1 MQYHKEIMT
10 IIITS
15 FLFFII
21 NILIISS
28 PPLFLN
34 NNIIVEQGLSTRSFI
49 SKNKNHKIYYQ
60 GDFSELKYGN
70 VLKINS
76 MHCTQP
82 KNFYNNP
89 TSFNYVNYLLGKKI
103 RLTCQVKDYRVTNQI
118 RSLKN
123 LILNWRTNLLK
134 KLSTSNNGSAILISS
149 LILGSKNENY
159 SDFFSTSGTS
169 HLFVISGTHVAVL
182 IIFLNL
188 ISNIFCSTYLQKQ
201 LLITVLLLSFSILCG
216 LNIPVLRTVLIFLLN
231 LWFPNKNWF
240 LIIFTFSLFLNPFL
254 FLNNSF
260 VLSFFVS
267 FYIITFLKID
277 QHFNFRSYFRQN
289 LELWIITIPFQ
300 LLFNNSLNLLS
311 PILNLFL
318 GPAFSFI
325 ILPLSII
332 SFIFPIKLFLVL
344 LNLIF
349 KLLIHMITAFNCL
362 NLHLNNFNQIE
373 FVIYYLLF
381 FFSKLKIYPLKIFIT
396 FLICLFTISFIPNH
410 DYAIYALD
418 SKNIDS
424 TLIQTN
430 NQENILINTGDNKFP
445 KELSKFLKSKSI
457 YTIDYLILTNNVEQQ
472 LNNIK
477 FLEQYFKITTI
488 ITPDNIS
495 KSSLPLYLN
504 YQKVGN
510 TLNLKYQNHNTDYYF
525 LNTKLKQINPQS
537 HNVFFSNNKNN
548 IPSCHDCFKVIT
560 PETFELDNKNYY
572 FPEKNGLLKVKLQ

>member
-1 MQYHKEIMT
+1 MT
-10 IIITS
+10 IIATS
-15 FLFFII
+15 FLFFLI

-34 NNIIVEQGLSTRSFI
+34 SNIIVEQGLSTRSFI
-49 SKNKNHKIYYQ
+49 SKNRNHKIYYQ

-103 RLTCQVKDYRVTNQI
+103 RLTCQIKDYRVTNQI

-149 LILGSKNENY
+149 LILGSKNEIY

-277 QHFNFRSYFRQN
+277 QQFNFRSYFYQN

-300 LLFNNSLNLLS
+300 LLFNNSLNLLP

-349 KLLIHMITAFNCL
+349 KLLIHMIAAFNCL

-381 FFSKLKIYPLKIFIT
+381 FFSKLKIYPLKIFII
-396 FLICLFTISFIPNH
+396 FLISSFAISFIPNH

-495 KSSLPLYLN
+495 KSPLPLNLN

-572 FPEKNGLLKVKLQ
+572 FPEKNGLLKVKL